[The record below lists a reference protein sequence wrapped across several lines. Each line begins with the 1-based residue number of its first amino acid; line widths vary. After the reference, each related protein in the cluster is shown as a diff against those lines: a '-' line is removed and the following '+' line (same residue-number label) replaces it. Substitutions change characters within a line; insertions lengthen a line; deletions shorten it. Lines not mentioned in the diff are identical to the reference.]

1 MQLTTL
7 ILAVLPAMALAD
19 TSSATGPAPATGTV
33 TSIFTT
39 KLVKTVTLSH
49 AHTVVTSV
57 ASTWSH
63 NSTTYMPTNHMPTGG
78 MTSVFTSPAVTTAPG
93 PEPTIK
99 GPVNAASALDATKVA
114 LAGVAGM
121 LAVVLM

>member
-7 ILAVLPAMALAD
+7 ILAVLPALAFAD
-19 TSSATGPAPATGTV
+19 TSSAIGSAPATGNV
-33 TSIFTT
+33 TSMFTITT
-39 KLVKTVTLSH
+39 KLVKTVTLSR

-57 ASTWSH
+57 TSTWSH
-63 NSTTYMPTNHMPTGG
+63 NSTTYMPTGG

-99 GPVNAASALDATKVA
+99 GPVNAAGALDATKVA
-114 LAGVAGM
+114 LAGVVGM

>member
-7 ILAVLPAMALAD
+7 ILAVLPALALAD
-19 TSSATGPAPATGTV
+19 TSSATGSAPATGDV
-33 TSIFTT
+33 TSIFTI
-39 KLVKTVTLSH
+39 KLVKTVTLSR

-63 NSTTYMPTNHMPTGG
+63 NSTTYMPTGG

-99 GPVNAASALDATKVA
+99 DPVNAAGALDATKVA
-114 LAGVAGM
+114 LAGVVGM
-121 LAVVLM
+121 LAAVLM